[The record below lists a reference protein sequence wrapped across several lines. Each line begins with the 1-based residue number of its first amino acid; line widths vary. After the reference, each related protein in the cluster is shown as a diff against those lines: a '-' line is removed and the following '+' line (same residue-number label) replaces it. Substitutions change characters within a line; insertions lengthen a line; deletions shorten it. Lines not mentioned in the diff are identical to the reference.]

1 MKAKNLSLIS
11 KILAVI
17 FAIVAFIFFD
27 KTAGE
32 IVTVAGFI
40 AASFVTVDISMITK
54 NVKEKKL

>member
-1 MKAKNLSLIS
+1 MNAKTLSLWS
-11 KILAVI
+11 KIIAVI

-40 AASFVTVDISMITK
+40 AASFLPVDISMITK
-54 NVKEKKL
+54 TVKG